1 MVWGFEYLIG
11 FNAAPFSALA
21 IINSCIF
28 LFIFGYLG
36 ARGHA
41 EKPQDNALT
50 VAGYSV
56 LIGFVLT
63 LLAVPP
69 IVLGVGYIVGYIFV
83 CRYVLNMKSYID
95 FGMFA
100 IYIFF
105 IFGLLAIQDELTRE
119 WLTLFAIVIM
129 FLQSEIR
136 LRKKARAALKKG

>member
-1 MVWGFEYLIG
+1 MVWGWEYIIG
-11 FNAAPFSALA
+11 FNASQFSALG

-41 EKPQDNALT
+41 EKPQDNAIT

-56 LIGFVLT
+56 LLGFVLT
-63 LLAVPP
+63 VLGLPP
-69 IVLGVGYIVGYIFV
+69 LYLGVGYIVGYIFI
-83 CRYVLNMKSYID
+83 CKYVLNMKSYLD

-105 IFGLLAIQDELTRE
+105 IFGLLAVQDPLTRD

-136 LRKKARAALKKG
+136 LRKKARAAAKK